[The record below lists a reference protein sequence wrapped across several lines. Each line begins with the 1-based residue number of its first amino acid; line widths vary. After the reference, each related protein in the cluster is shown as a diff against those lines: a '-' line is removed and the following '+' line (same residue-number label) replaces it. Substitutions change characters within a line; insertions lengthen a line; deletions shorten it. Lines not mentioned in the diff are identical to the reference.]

1 MDTLYL
7 AVYLLIL
14 LITVIFPLYLF
25 GRVWFALSPFVIN
38 LYFSEQKSWYNDW
51 NSNRS
56 IIVLSLSVISLLLSL
71 FWGLSILEK
80 IKEAQL
86 DVTSI
91 LFYVFLQFLC
101 FVLLEG
107 KMDHPFKPYAAYK
120 KFSKEKYD
128 ERFIFKNQIGTN
140 ETILLHS
147 EELKKVIQ
155 NSKENL
161 SEEIFQQKNVFQEIH
176 QLATENNQILKT
188 SDFDFEIRNTEH
200 LILADVMAEYYISK
214 TSEQVLS
221 DFLLRKKKSGKIIF
235 IKKPTN
241 GVGVRPLFDFFSK
254 FTDLI
259 ERCNKRESTEADNE
273 TKQVEAIKIINEIVL
288 ATDKDGKQVKNP
300 IDSKNFSKYLN

>member
-161 SEEIFQQKNVFQEIH
+161 SEEIFQQKNFFQEIH